1 MDQILHILKKDI
13 RRLRWEI
20 AASVLITMLLAWLNG
35 DVRLIR
41 AVTQEEK
48 VLDGLRSML
57 QALSVFAWWFLIVS
71 LMQEEAI
78 PGVKQFW
85 LTRPYRRGALL
96 AAKIGFV
103 LLFLNLPMLL
113 ADAIALS
120 RVGIPLGGQLGAMLW
135 KQVLYSIT
143 FLLPAIVVG
152 AVTSGLA
159 QAVLA
164 ILGMALI
171 AGLTASI
178 PGNENSVSSLRWWNL
193 VMSEAVTALAG
204 AAILW
209 AQFFRRQTGYSRVA
223 LCVAQVIVILL
234 VSAFPWR
241 ITFGWQQAMATQAGA
256 GSGFL
261 ILPALE
267 RGHMYPDVRLTR
279 GGPRIEIALPVTF
292 RLPEGMDAL
301 SDAFEVS
308 LSLPDGTVIAA
319 DADRE
324 GRLFEVR
331 GVRWLSWQLDRQRF
345 DQLAGRTLGIE
356 VKVYATVFGRER
368 KALVRA
374 GGSGALVKPW
384 GVCDAREWFGSLR
397 VACQSAYT
405 QKFWTRVTLR
415 DRETGKTVG
424 PLRADGARYSPIHM
438 DLGIS
443 PLGMQMANF
452 PIGWDKDKVD
462 PYRLSAMDI
471 ELSGMEPLDHVI
483 RTVRFE
489 GVRLEDFTTAGR
501 R

>member
-20 AASVLITMLLAWLNG
+20 AASFLVTMLLAWLNG

-71 LMQEEAI
+71 LIQGEAI

-96 AAKIGFV
+96 WAKIGFV

-120 RVGIPLGGQLGAMLW
+120 RAGIPLQGQLGAMLW

-143 FLLPAIVVG
+143 FLLPAIVLG

-164 ILGMALI
+164 MLGMAVI
-171 AGLTASI
+171 AGLATSFH
-178 PGNENSVSSLRWWNL
+178 GNENSVSSLRWWNL
-193 VMSEAVTALAG
+193 AISETVAAMAG

-209 AQFFRRQTGYSRVA
+209 EQFFRRKTGYSRGA
-223 LCVAQVIVILL
+223 LCVAQTIVIL
-234 VSAFPWR
+234 VMSFFPWR
-241 ITFGWQQAMATQAGA
+241 IAFGWQKLLAAQAGA
-256 GSGFL
+256 GSGFS
-261 ILPALE
+261 ILPAPE
-267 RGHMYPDVRLTR
+267 QGHMYPDVRLTR
-279 GGPRIEIALPVTF
+279 GEPSIRLALPVAL

-301 SDAFEVS
+301 ADAFEVS
-308 LSLPDGTVIAA
+308 LGLSDGTVIPVEVE
-319 DADRE
+319 E
-324 GRLFEVR
+324 GRLSEWR
-331 GVRWLSWQLDRQRF
+331 GVRWLIWKLERQRF
-345 DQLAGRTLGIE
+345 DQLAGRALGID

-368 KALVRA
+368 KARMRA
-374 GGSGALVKPW
+374 GGPEALVEPW
-384 GVCDAREWFGSLR
+384 GVCDAREWFGYVR
-397 VACQSAYT
+397 VGCQSAYSLRL
-405 QKFWTRVTLR
+405 WTRVTMR
-415 DRETGKTVG
+415 DRETGNAVG
-424 PLRADGARYSPIHM
+424 PLWVGPARYSPMHM
-438 DLGIS
+438 DVGIS
-443 PLGMQMANF
+443 PLGRQSANF

-462 PYRLSAMDI
+462 PNRLSAMDI
-471 ELSGMEPLDHVI
+471 EFSGMEPLDHVI

-489 GVRLEDFTTAGR
+489 GVRLEDFTVAGR